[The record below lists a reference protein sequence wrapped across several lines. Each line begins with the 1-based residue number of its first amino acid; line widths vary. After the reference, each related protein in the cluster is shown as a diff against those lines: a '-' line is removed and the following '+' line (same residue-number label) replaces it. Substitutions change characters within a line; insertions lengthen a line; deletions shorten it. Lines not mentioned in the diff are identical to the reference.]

1 MAKSQTVLTDCTAV
15 SPEDTRGQEAFTQ
28 NLRPDLKGTYCLL
41 FIHTLGR
48 PVVLN
53 SLDIVECPLHP
64 LEGTE
69 LKLRKK
75 FGTLLTPP

>member
-1 MAKSQTVLTDCTAV
+1 MDYTAI
-15 SPEDTRGQEAFTQ
+15 SPEDTRGQEALTKTQ
-28 NLRPDLKGTYCLL
+28 AQILKGTFCLL
-41 FIHTLGR
+41 FMHTLGR

-53 SLDIVECPLHP
+53 SADTVECPLHP

-69 LKLRKK
+69 LKLRKE